1 MRADLAAVL
10 EARAVRM
17 DEARPEAVRKR
28 RGRNMRTAREN
39 IAAVCDPGTFQEYG
53 GLVVAPQR
61 KRRTMD
67 DLIRNTPADGLVV
80 GVGSV
85 NGELFGPQKSRAVVL
100 AYDGTVLAG
109 TQGHEG
115 HRKDSRILQLAAKL
129 RLPVVFFAEGG
140 GGRPG
145 DTEYRG
151 ELDSFHRLPALSGE
165 VPLVGIAAGY
175 CFAGNAAFLGSC
187 DVIIATETSNIGM
200 GGPAMIE
207 GGGLGVYAPE
217 EIGPAPMHYRTGV
230 VDILV
235 KDEAE
240 AAESAKRYL
249 AYFQGD
255 IAPQPPKDQ
264 RLLRGLVPED
274 RRRAYDVRPVI
285 ETLAD
290 EGSVTELR
298 AGYGHGLITALIRL
312 DGRAVG
318 VLANNPMHLAGAVDG
333 DGSDKGARFLALCDN
348 FGLPVLF
355 LCDTPGILVGPEAEK
370 TALVRRSS
378 RFLVASA
385 KLRVPAFTVILR
397 KFYGIGMLA
406 MMMGALKAPIFNV
419 SWPTGEFGSMGLEGA
434 VRLAYRK
441 EMEAIEEP
449 AERKRFYDEHVE
461 QMYQAG
467 KALRRA
473 RAYEFDDVIDPA
485 DTRQWIIHGLNSS
498 AAMQSS
504 NVSRRP
510 HLSPW

>member
-1 MRADLAAVL
+1 
-10 EARAVRM
+10 
-17 DEARPEAVRKR
+17 
-28 RGRNMRTAREN
+28 
-39 IAAVCDPGTFQEYG
+39 
-53 GLVVAPQR
+53 
-61 KRRTMD
+61 
-67 DLIRNTPADGLVV
+67 
-80 GVGSV
+80 
-85 NGELFGPQKSRAVVL
+85 
-100 AYDGTVLAG
+100 
-109 TQGHEG
+109 
-115 HRKDSRILQLAAKL
+115 
-129 RLPVVFFAEGG
+129 
-140 GGRPG
+140 
-145 DTEYRG
+145 
-151 ELDSFHRLPALSGE
+151 
-165 VPLVGIAAGY
+165 
-175 CFAGNAAFLGSC
+175 
-187 DVIIATETSNIGM
+187 
-200 GGPAMIE
+200 MIE

-485 DTRQWIIHGLNSS
+485 ETRQWIIHGLNSS

-504 NVSRRP
+504 SASRRP